1 MEKALGR
8 PYSGL
13 PILKEGLQESWR
25 GDSVLGSAVRQG

>member
-13 PILKEGLQESWR
+13 PILKEGLQEAGGGTLYW
-25 GDSVLGSAVRQG
+25 GVQ